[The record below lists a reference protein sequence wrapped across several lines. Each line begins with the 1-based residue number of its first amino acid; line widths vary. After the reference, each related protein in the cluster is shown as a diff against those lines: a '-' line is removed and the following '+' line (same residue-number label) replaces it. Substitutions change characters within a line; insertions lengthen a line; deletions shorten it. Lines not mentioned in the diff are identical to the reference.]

1 MRIFQQGNS
10 PYSCLLLW
18 GIREVAWDWRAVGSW
33 SLWIYRKLQLPAV
46 SALDGFH
53 IHVNSQLKANF
64 SFKKKFTVNNLA
76 LTSYNKRFLYAA
88 VILFLIQSEFTG
100 WYRSGLW
107 HELGTKEILVI
118 AGQTSVWAGDVT
130 LLSWRE
136 WWEDV
141 TELCWLT
148 LCSPPQAENG
158 CMFEDS
164 PYWSGGCEL
173 FKDINNCAIL
183 ASCWRSFSASLARNS
198 SNLGSLAVF
207 SFN

>member
-1 MRIFQQGNS
+1 MYGEQLGFNIIQQEIFVC
-10 PYSCLLLW
+10 SCW
-18 GIREVAWDWRAVGSW
+18 CTRKHSWRKV
-33 SLWIYRKLQLPAV
+33 LI
-46 SALDGFH
+46 
-53 IHVNSQLKANF
+53 
-64 SFKKKFTVNNLA
+64 
-76 LTSYNKRFLYAA
+76 

-118 AGQTSVWAGDVT
+118 AGQTSVWAGNVT

-183 ASCWRSFSASLARNS
+183 VSCWRSFSASLARNS